1 MAVYNGT
8 SAANTLTGGV
18 AKVNDSLNGGLG
30 NDLYKWSLGAGSD
43 VITDTGGS
51 DSVQLGDPS
60 NLFTQWDT
68 YRSGNNLIFDFGTA
82 GKLTIT
88 NQYLAANTVEK
99 LAYSDGDGLFYFSTS
114 LTGTTANNLLVG
126 TTAANTMRGAAGD
139 DLMFGYLGNDSIYGD
154 TGDDEIHA
162 GAGNDSIY
170 GGAGSDDLFGGAGAD
185 RIDGGVDT
193 DTASYINQTQ
203 GVIVNFSGVS
213 KTTGGITLG
222 NGSVYEK
229 AGVTT
234 DTLIN
239 VEDVEGS
246 RYGDVFFGGR
256 TDLPNG
262 GPGFFG
268 GAGNDT
274 IYGGGANTWMSVGYW
289 ETKTGVVVNLTNASI
304 TVGGVA
310 VASLTA
316 RDGLGGIDKF
326 VLSSGQIGVSGS
338 DFNDYIKGRSDISN
352 GWLSGG
358 KGNDTIYGG
367 SGNNDTVGFDSGSDS
382 VYGVIVNLSAASITV
397 NSVTVAAN
405 RARDDYGNTDTLSSI
420 EAVGGSGKNDYILG
434 SSANNLYLSGRDGND
449 TINGA
454 SGNDNIYGDNGND
467 VLTGGAGRD
476 YLSGGSGN
484 DIFDFNGTG
493 ELGLGV
499 AADQIDSFVRGQDRI
514 DLSTIDANAALA
526 GNQAFSF
533 VASFSGSNA
542 TGQVKYA
549 GGVISISTDADSAAE
564 YEIQLVGTIPLTALS
579 AADFIL

>member
-8 SAANTLTGGV
+8 SAANTLTGGL

-30 NDLYKWSLGAGSD
+30 NDLYTWTLGAGSD

-51 DSVQLGDPS
+51 DTVQLGDPN
-60 NLFTQWDT
+60 NLFTQWET
-68 YRSGNNLIFDFGTA
+68 YRSGNSLIFDFGTA

-99 LAYSDGDGLFYFSTS
+99 LAFSDGWGPFYFSAS

-126 TTAANTMRGAAGD
+126 TSAANTMRGNAGN

-170 GGAGSDDLFGGAGAD
+170 GGAGSDDLFGSAGAD
-185 RIDGGVDT
+185 RIDGGADD
-193 DTASYINQTQ
+193 DTASYLDQTQ

-213 KTTGGITLG
+213 KTIGGVTLA
-222 NGSVYEK
+222 NGTVYEK
-229 AGVTT
+229 AGATQ
-234 DTLIN
+234 DALIAIEN
-239 VEDVEGS
+239 VEGS

-262 GPGFFG
+262 GPTFVG

-274 IYGGGANTWMSVGYW
+274 IYGGGGNTWMGSSHWDTQSGII
-289 ETKTGVVVNLTNASI
+289 VNLSNASI
-304 TVGGVA
+304 VVGGVT
-310 VASLTA
+310 VGSLTA
-316 RDGLGGIDKF
+316 RDGLGGIDKY
-326 VLSSGQIGVSGS
+326 VLSSGQISITGS
-338 DFNDYIKGRSDISN
+338 EFNDYIKGRGDISN

-358 KGNDTIYGG
+358 KGNDTIVGG
-367 SGNNDTVGFDSGSDS
+367 SGNNDTVGFFSDS
-382 VYGVIVNLSAASITV
+382 EQGVIVNLSTASITV

-405 RARDDYGNTDTLSSI
+405 RARDDFGNTDTLSSI
-420 EAVGGSGKNDYILG
+420 EAVGGSGKHDYILG

-454 SGNDNIYGDNGND
+454 AGNDNIYGDNGND

-476 YLSGGSGN
+476 YLSGGAGN
-484 DIFDFNGTG
+484 DIFDFNGAG
-493 ELGLGV
+493 ELGFGV
-499 AADQIDSFVRGQDRI
+499 AADQIDSFVRGQDKI
-514 DLSTIDANAALA
+514 DLSTIDANVGLT

-533 VASFSGSNA
+533 VSSFSGSNA
-542 TGQVKYA
+542 TGQVKYV
-549 GGVISISTDADSAAE
+549 GGVISISTDANSAAE
-564 YEIQLVGTIPLTALS
+564 YEIQLVGTLPSTALT